1 MVYIVSA
8 AARPTALGSS
18 SILPCVPALTYVLRQ
33 LQTLCTS
40 HPVAPKILFVPSRQ
54 AGSTVVEALAQRGTA
69 WVNLRPLVVTDLAEQ
84 LAGPVLAAEERKR
97 LTPDQSHFLVDE
109 LLNNQIHETDSPLA
123 ILKPSRRN
131 TETFRGTL
139 DALRN
144 ARVTPG
150 ELRDRNRADL
160 AGLLEAYE
168 QKLNDEPKKYDKAA
182 LLQRAIALVG
192 AETLPGA
199 VFAVMD
205 ETPLSVLEAKL
216 LRKLTDGR
224 TLHRIGRPAY
234 GLEAPAHVA
243 AHLFAD
249 VPPLSPT
256 DEGVHPAGAVRTS
269 GLRPDDADRI
279 SLHTCYGIEAE
290 VRGVLQDV
298 LRRGLAFDEV
308 EIAYTT
314 ATPYVPQLVSV
325 TEELGLPVQFA
336 SGLPVTFTVP
346 GQAVL
351 GLLEWLA
358 TGQQL
363 RPLIDLLRTG
373 RISFNRVED
382 IPETIGP
389 QQVAAVLDRLP
400 SGSRVDVER
409 LEDRARDLRARL
421 LANPDPDVQ
430 RQIDATEAAVTF
442 VQGLEAPGSSPQL
455 KDLVTYA
462 LGFLQTWARKTPVSA
477 GDTPNTALADLHAD
491 ALNSLQERLE
501 ELGEIEENDER
512 KGRPSVAARAGRVRE
527 MLMEHTL
534 DASVPRPGALYVAP
548 IDRAGHAG
556 RKALYVVGMD
566 EASFPPSPSEDPIL
580 LDDDRAELTP
590 RLELMRDKPAAQTW
604 HLVRLL
610 GQAAGHVT
618 LTAAVTTL
626 ADGAER
632 YPSSL
637 FMQLAQQL
645 STTDEPDDAL
655 GATWTLT
662 RASETPL
669 TDTQWFWTH
678 RGAHAQ
684 AIAARTYP
692 ALRQG
697 GEALRQRAGEVFTA
711 FDGALGQATPEL
723 VPGADD
729 TVFSSSGLETLTGCP
744 YRFFLRYV
752 LGVDAPREREEDPA
766 RWLDALD
773 FGSLLHEILHE
784 FMSDLGR
791 QPSAQDE
798 ADLLALVNSRAEQW
812 RKEYVAPPN
821 EVAYEADLKRLREA
835 ARIFLREE
843 ASRENVEPVAFELS
857 FGMGERAGANHPA
870 PVEIALGN
878 DRTIQLRGQIDRI
891 DRTPDGYELWD
902 YKSGSDSPYS
912 AGDLLDGGR
921 KLQWL
926 LYAYALQQ
934 LIDRDPG
941 LQDAPVARSGYFFVS
956 EKTQGRR
963 IAHHPLPPEAL
974 AHELQPLFEM
984 LSAGGFPKIHKN
996 GSAPCHFC
1004 EFQHVCADESTGV
1017 REAKARLESTA
1028 EAGAPFAAHAL
1039 DWLDN

>member
-1 MVYIVSA
+1 M
-8 AARPTALGSS
+8 
-18 SILPCVPALTYVLRQ
+18 PALTYVLRQ

-54 AGSTVVEALAQRGTA
+54 TGNTVVEALAQRGTP
-69 WVNLRPLVVTDLAEQ
+69 WVNLRPMVVTDLAEQ
-84 LAGPVLAAEERKR
+84 LAGPALAAEGKKR

-109 LLNNQIHETDSPLA
+109 LLQAQIHDTDSPLA

-144 ARVTPG
+144 ARVTPS

-168 QKLNDEPKKYDKAA
+168 QKLDNTDRKKYDKAA
-182 LLQRAIALVG
+182 LLQHALAIVDRA
-192 AETLPGA
+192 TLPGA

-216 LRKLTDGR
+216 LRTLTDGR
-224 TLHRIGRPAY
+224 TLHRIGRPTY

-249 VPPLSPT
+249 APLLLPT
-256 DEGVHPAGAVRTS
+256 NDGVHPAGAVRTA
-269 GLRPDDADRI
+269 GMTPDDAEQI
-279 SLHTCYGIEAE
+279 SLHTCYGVEAE

-298 LRRGLAFDEV
+298 LRRGLAFDDV

-314 ATPYVPQLVSV
+314 AAPYVAQLVSV

-358 TGQQL
+358 TGQHL

-373 RISFNRVED
+373 RVSFNRVEA

-389 QQVAAVLDRLP
+389 QQVAAVLERLP
-400 SGSRVDVER
+400 SGSRVNVQRLKER
-409 LEDRARDLRARL
+409 VHDLRGRL
-421 LANPDPDVQ
+421 LPQPDPDLQ
-430 RQIDATEAAVTF
+430 RQLEASEAALTF
-442 VQGLEAPGSSPQL
+442 VQGLEAP
-455 KDLVTYA
+455 VTSRKMTDFVAYV
-462 LGFLQTWARKTPVSA
+462 LDFLQTWTRKTPVSTDGTRDA
-477 GDTPNTALADLHAD
+477 TLADLHAD

-512 KGRPSVAARAGRVRE
+512 KSRPSLAARAGRVRE

-566 EASFPPSPSEDPIL
+566 EASFPPSASEDPIL

-632 YPSSL
+632 YPSAL

-645 STTDEPDDAL
+645 SPTEEPDDAL

-662 RASETPL
+662 SATDTPL
-669 TDTQWFWTH
+669 TDTQWFWAH
-678 RGAHAQ
+678 RTQ
-684 AIAARTYP
+684 ALQDVAARHYP
-692 ALRQG
+692 ALARG
-697 GEALRQRAGEVFTA
+697 GNALRRRAADGFTA

-723 VPGADD
+723 VPGADA

-773 FGSLLHEILHE
+773 FGSLLHEILHD
-784 FMSDLGR
+784 FMDNLGR
-791 QPSAQDE
+791 HPTAADE
-798 ADLLALVNSRAEQW
+798 ERLLSLVD
-812 RKEYVAPPN
+812 RKASEWSTRRVSPPN
-821 EVAYEADLKRLREA
+821 DVAYEADRKRLREA

-843 ASRENVEPVAFELS
+843 AGRTDVEPVAFELS
-857 FGMGERAGANHPA
+857 FGMGERSGANHPA
-870 PVEIALGN
+870 PVAIPLGN
-878 DRTIQLRGQIDRI
+878 DRTILLRGQIDRI
-891 DRTPDGYELWD
+891 DHTPDGYELWD
-902 YKSGSDSPYS
+902 YKSGSDSPYR

-934 LIDRDPG
+934 LIARDPD
-941 LQDAPVARSGYFFVS
+941 LADAPIARSGYFFVS

-963 IAHHPLPPEAL
+963 IADHPMPPQAL
-974 AHELQPLFEM
+974 AQELQPLFEM

-1004 EFQHVCADESTGV
+1004 EYQHVCADESTGKK
-1017 REAKARLESTA
+1017 EAVARLETTA
-1028 EAGAPFAAHAL
+1028 EQDAPFAAHAL
-1039 DWLDN
+1039 DWMT

>member
-1 MVYIVSA
+1 
-8 AARPTALGSS
+8 
-18 SILPCVPALTYVLRQ
+18 LTYVLRQ
-33 LQTLCTS
+33 LQTLCAS

-54 AGSTVVEALAQRGTA
+54 TGNTVVEALAQRGTP
-69 WVNLRPLVVTDLAEQ
+69 WVNLRAMVVTDLAEQ
-84 LAGPVLAAEERKR
+84 LAGPALAAEGKKR

-109 LLNNQIHETDSPLA
+109 LLHTQIHGTDSPLA

-144 ARVTPG
+144 ARVTPS
-150 ELRDRNRADL
+150 ELHDRNRADL

-168 QKLNDEPKKYDKAA
+168 QKLDTNKTYDKAA
-182 LLQRAIALVG
+182 LLQRALAIVDRA
-192 AETLPGA
+192 TLPDA

-249 VPPLSPT
+249 VPLLSPT
-256 DEGVHPAGAVRTS
+256 DEGVHPAGQVRAEGVT
-269 GLRPDDADRI
+269 PDAAEQI
-279 SLHTCYGIEAE
+279 SLHTCYGVEAE

-298 LRRGLAFDEV
+298 LRRGLAFDDV

-325 TEELGLPVQFA
+325 TEELGLPVHFA

-346 GQAVL
+346 GQALL
-351 GLLEWLA
+351 GILEWLA
-358 TGQQL
+358 TGQEL

-373 RISFNRVED
+373 RISFNRVEQ
-382 IPETIGP
+382 IPQTIGP
-389 QQVAAVLDRLP
+389 QQVAAVLEQLP
-400 SGSRVDVER
+400 SGSRVDTER
-409 LEDRARDLRARL
+409 LQQRKVELDEQLAVAPNEDK
-421 LANPDPDVQ
+421 Q
-430 RQIDATEAAVTF
+430 RQLEATEAALTLVERL
-442 VQGLEAPGSSPQL
+442 QAKIPAQMEG
-455 KDLVTYA
+455 LVTY
-462 LGFLQTWARKTPVSA
+462 LLRFLEEWARKTPVTTGSA
-477 GDTPNTALADLHAD
+477 PDAALADLHAD

-501 ELGEIEENDER
+501 ELSETTY
-512 KGRPSVAARAGRVRE
+512 AAPLPQLASRVRE

-556 RKALYVVGMD
+556 RTALYVVGMD
-566 EASFPPSPSEDPIL
+566 EASFPPSASEDPIL

-604 HLVRLL
+604 HLLRLL

-632 YPSSL
+632 YPSAL
-637 FMQLAQQL
+637 FIQLAQQL
-645 STTDEPDDAL
+645 SPTEEPDDAL

-662 RASETPL
+662 RATHTAL
-669 TDTQWFWTH
+669 TDTQWFWAH
-678 RGAHAQ
+678 RAHALQ
-684 AIAARTYP
+684 DVAARHYP
-692 ALRQG
+692 ALARG
-697 GEALRQRAGEVFTA
+697 GDALRQRTADVFTS

-729 TVFSSSGLETLTGCP
+729 TIFSSSGLETLTGCP

-752 LGVDAPREREEDPA
+752 LGVDALREREEDPS

-773 FGSLLHEILHE
+773 FGSLLHEILHD
-784 FMSDLGR
+784 FMEALGR
-791 QPSAQDE
+791 HPTAADE
-798 ADLLALVNSRAEQW
+798 ERLLALVDSKAVEW
-812 RKEYVAPPN
+812 RETRVVPPN
-821 EVAYEADLKRLREA
+821 DVAYEADLKRLREA

-843 ASRENVEPVAFELS
+843 AGRTDVEPVAFELS
-857 FGMGERAGANHPA
+857 FGMGERAGVHHPA
-870 PVEIALGN
+870 PVTIPLGK

-934 LIDRDPG
+934 LIDRDPS
-941 LQDAPVARSGYFFVS
+941 LSKAPIARSGYFFVS

-963 IAHHPLPPEAL
+963 IADHPLPPEAL
-974 AHELQPLFEM
+974 APELQPLFEM
-984 LSAGGFPKIHKN
+984 LAAGGFPKIHKN

-1004 EFQHVCADESTGV
+1004 EYQHVCADESTGK
-1017 REAKARLESTA
+1017 REAIARLESTA
-1028 EAGAPFAAHAL
+1028 EDDAPFASHAL
-1039 DWLDN
+1039 DWMK

>member
-1 MVYIVSA
+1 LLRI
-8 AARPTALGSS
+8 
-18 SILPCVPALTYVLRQ
+18 PALTYVLRQ
-33 LQTLCTS
+33 LQTLCAS

-54 AGSTVVEALAQRGTA
+54 TGNTVVEALAQRGTP
-69 WVNLRPLVVTDLAEQ
+69 WVNLRAMVVTDLAEQ
-84 LAGPVLAAEERKR
+84 LAGPALAAEGTKR
-97 LTPDQSHFLVDE
+97 LTPDQAHFLVDE
-109 LLNNQIHETDSPLA
+109 LLHTQIHDTDSPLA

-144 ARVTPG
+144 ARVTPS

-168 QKLNDEPKKYDKAA
+168 QKLDTNKTYDKAA
-182 LLQRAIALVG
+182 LLQRALAIVDRA
-192 AETLPGA
+192 TLPGA

-224 TLHRIGRPAY
+224 TLHRIGRPTY

-249 VPPLSPT
+249 VPLLSPT
-256 DEGVHPAGAVRTS
+256 DEGVHPAGKVRAEGVT
-269 GLRPDDADRI
+269 PDAAEQI
-279 SLHTCYGIEAE
+279 SLHTCYGVEAE

-298 LRRGLAFDEV
+298 LRRGLAFDDV

-314 ATPYVPQLVSV
+314 AAPYVPQLVSV
-325 TEELGLPVQFA
+325 TEELGLPVHFA

-346 GQAVL
+346 GQALL
-351 GLLEWLA
+351 GILEWLA
-358 TGQQL
+358 TGQEL

-373 RISFNRVED
+373 RISFNRVEQ
-382 IPETIGP
+382 IPQTIGP
-389 QQVAAVLDRLP
+389 QQVAAVLEQLP
-400 SGSRVDVER
+400 SGSRVKVDR
-409 LEDRARDLRARL
+409 LEDRARELRARL
-421 LANPDPDVQ
+421 LAQPDPDVQ
-430 RQIDATEAAVTF
+430 RQLDATEAALTF
-442 VQGLEAPGSSPQL
+442 VQGLEAPGTSPTL
-455 KDLVTYA
+455 KDVVNYL
-462 LGFLQTWARKTPVSA
+462 LGFLHTWARKTPVST
-477 GDTPNTALADLHAD
+477 GDTPDTALADLHAD
-491 ALNSLQERLE
+491 ALNSLEERLE
-501 ELGEIEENDER
+501 ELGEIEKTETPE
-512 KGRPSVAARAGRVRE
+512 KRPSLSALAGRVRE

-566 EASFPPSPSEDPIL
+566 EASFPPSASEDPIL

-604 HLVRLL
+604 HLLRLL

-618 LTAAVTTL
+618 LTAAVTTF
-626 ADGAER
+626 AEGGER

-637 FMQLAQQL
+637 FIQLAQQL
-645 STTDEPDDAL
+645 SPTEEPDDAL
-655 GATWTLT
+655 GPTWTLT
-662 RASETPL
+662 RATHTPL
-669 TDTQWFWTH
+669 TDTQWFWAH
-678 RGAHAQ
+678 RAQ
-684 AIAARTYP
+684 ALQDVAARHYP
-692 ALRQG
+692 ALARG
-697 GEALRQRAGEVFTA
+697 GEALRQRTADVFTA

-723 VPGADD
+723 VPGAND
-729 TVFSSSGLETLTGCP
+729 TIFSSSGLETLTGCP

-752 LGVDAPREREEDPA
+752 LGVDALREREENPA

-773 FGSLLHEILHE
+773 FGSLLHEILHD
-784 FMSDLGR
+784 FMEDLGR
-791 QPSAQDE
+791 QPTAAE
-798 ADLLALVNSRAEQW
+798 EERLLAFVDEKAVEW
-812 RKEYVAPPN
+812 RETRVAPPN
-821 EVAYEADLKRLREA
+821 DVAYEAGLKRLREA

-843 ASRENVEPVAFELS
+843 AGRTDVEPVDFELS
-857 FGMGERAGANHPA
+857 FGMGARADVRHPA
-870 PVEIALGN
+870 PVTIPLGK

-934 LIDRDPG
+934 LIDRDPN
-941 LQDAPVARSGYFFVS
+941 LAEAPVARSGYFFVS

-963 IAHHPLPPEAL
+963 IADHPLPPEAL

-984 LSAGGFPKIHKN
+984 LAAGGFPKIHKN

-1004 EFQHVCADESTGV
+1004 EYQHVCADESTGT
-1017 REAKARLESTA
+1017 REAIARLETTA
-1028 EAGAPFAAHAL
+1028 EEDVPFASHAL
-1039 DWLDN
+1039 DWMK

>member
-1 MVYIVSA
+1 M
-8 AARPTALGSS
+8 
-18 SILPCVPALTYVLRQ
+18 PALTYVLRQ

-40 HPVAPKILFVPSRQ
+40 HPVAPKILCVPSRQ
-54 AGSTVVEALAQRGTA
+54 TGNTVVEALAQRGTP
-69 WVNLRPLVVTDLAEQ
+69 WVNLRPMVVTDLAEQ
-84 LAGPVLAAEERKR
+84 LAGPALAAEGKKR

-109 LLNNQIHETDSPLA
+109 LLQAQIHDTDSPLA
-123 ILKPSRRN
+123 ILKPSRPN

-144 ARVTPG
+144 ARVTPS

-168 QKLNDEPKKYDKAA
+168 QKLDNTDRKKYDKAA
-182 LLQRAIALVG
+182 LLQRALAIADR
-192 AETLPGA
+192 ATLPGA

-205 ETPLSVLEAKL
+205 ETPLSVLEARL
-216 LRKLTDGR
+216 LRTLTDGR
-224 TLHRIGRPAY
+224 TLHRIGRPTY

-249 VPPLSPT
+249 APLLLPT
-256 DEGVHPAGAVRTS
+256 TDGVHPAGAVRTA
-269 GLRPDDADRI
+269 GVTPDDAEQI
-279 SLHTCYGIEAE
+279 SLHTCYGVEAE

-298 LRRGLAFDEV
+298 LRRGLAFDDV

-314 ATPYVPQLVSV
+314 AAPYVAQLVSV

-358 TGQQL
+358 TGQHL

-373 RISFNRVED
+373 RVSFNRVEA

-389 QQVAAVLDRLP
+389 QQVAAVLERLP
-400 SGSRVDVER
+400 SGSRVNVQRLKER
-409 LEDRARDLRARL
+409 VHDLRARL
-421 LANPDPDVQ
+421 LPQPDPDLQ
-430 RQIDATEAAVTF
+430 RQLEASEAALTF
-442 VQGLEAPGSSPQL
+442 VQGLEAP
-455 KDLVTYA
+455 VTSRKMTDFVAYV
-462 LGFLQTWARKTPVSA
+462 LDFLQTWTRKTPVSTDGTRDA
-477 GDTPNTALADLHAD
+477 TLADLHAD

-512 KGRPSVAARAGRVRE
+512 KSRPSLAARAGRVRE

-566 EASFPPSPSEDPIL
+566 EASFPPSASEDPIL

-632 YPSSL
+632 YPSAL

-645 STTDEPDDAL
+645 SPTEEPDDAL
-655 GATWTLT
+655 GPTWTLT
-662 RASETPL
+662 RATDTPL
-669 TDTQWFWTH
+669 TDTQWFWAH
-678 RGAHAQ
+678 RTQ
-684 AIAARTYP
+684 ALQNVAARHYP
-692 ALRQG
+692 ALARG
-697 GEALRQRAGEVFTA
+697 GNALRQRAADGFTA

-723 VPGADD
+723 VPGAHD

-773 FGSLLHEILHE
+773 FGSLLHEILHD
-784 FMSDLGR
+784 FMDKLGR
-791 QPSAQDE
+791 HPTAADE
-798 ADLLALVNSRAEQW
+798 ERLLSLVD
-812 RKEYVAPPN
+812 RKASEWSTKRVSPPN
-821 EVAYEADLKRLREA
+821 DVAYEADRKRLREA
-835 ARIFLREE
+835 ARLFLREE
-843 ASRENVEPVAFELS
+843 AGRTDVEPVAFELS
-857 FGMGERAGANHPA
+857 FGMGERSGANHPA
-870 PVEIALGN
+870 PVAIPLGE

-934 LIDRDPG
+934 LIDRDPD
-941 LQDAPVARSGYFFVS
+941 LADAPIARSGYFFVS

-963 IAHHPLPPEAL
+963 IADHPMPPQAL
-974 AHELQPLFEM
+974 AQELQPLFEM

-1004 EFQHVCADESTGV
+1004 EYQHVCADESTGKK
-1017 REAKARLESTA
+1017 EAVARLETTA
-1028 EAGAPFAAHAL
+1028 EQDAPFAAHAL
-1039 DWLDN
+1039 DWMT